1 MHRLLLFLLIGLIG
15 HQLPART
22 ADRAGVEHAV
32 DYLHLEEAA
41 RLSAQLSPEKDAP
54 YYQSRILFIQ
64 FLVTEDPEV
73 WSLFLDRSKSTLK
86 TLDKLPDS
94 DPEKKVMMA
103 ELFFLRGVGK
113 VIDKKYVGSALDI
126 KSSCNLLDQN
136 RRAFPDNIEQKKL
149 LGIFQV
155 GMNSI
160 PRKLRWL
167 SNALC
172 FRGDLET
179 GLQDLEAASAGSR
192 LLPNEAQVMLFYF
205 EKNLL
210 SQPEKAFQRVEI
222 LLDKYPGSA
231 IYSYFKLSALLE
243 GRKVDDALAFCEAQ
257 ESAILNDK
265 KASRIPLWYYSRAKA
280 HYFKLEFPKAIRY
293 FDSFLE
299 GYRGRTLYTDALFR
313 KGMALVLQD
322 RYPEARRIFHQMAE
336 VESSTFDE
344 DEYASHMAAIYRFQE
359 PSEIDKE
366 LFRARNLFDG
376 GYYAQSLAR
385 LKSVQK
391 RLDLNENQKAEL
403 HYRLGRNLQ
412 ATESREAAEREYLKC
427 TQTQPGQAL
436 WMKVYA
442 HYYLGQLAEAEQDI
456 PLAQERYRTALEFD
470 NYDYQS
476 GLEQRCKAS
485 IHRLKGQKE
494 PSPQ

>member
-1 MHRLLLFLLIGLIG
+1 MRRLFFFILIALTGS
-15 HQLPART
+15 QLCSQPV
-22 ADRAGVEHAV
+22 DRSRVEHAI
-32 DYLHLEEAA
+32 DYLQLEEAG

-54 YYQSRILFIQ
+54 YYQSRILFLQ
-64 FLVTEDPEV
+64 FLISEDPEI
-73 WSLFLDRSKSTLK
+73 WPLYLSRSKSSLK
-86 TLDKLPDS
+86 ILEKLPDT
-94 DPEKKVMMA
+94 DPEKKVMMS

-113 VIDKKYVGSALDI
+113 MIDKKYLGSALDI

-136 RRAFPDNIEQKKL
+136 QKTHPNNIEQRKL
-149 LGIFQV
+149 LGIFKV

-179 GLQDLEAASAGSR
+179 GLQDLQAASAHSR
-192 LLPNEAQVMLFYF
+192 LLSREAEVMLFYF

-210 SQPEKAFQRVEI
+210 SQPDKAFQRVET
-222 LLDKYPGSA
+222 LLEKYPGSP

-243 GRKVDDALAFCEAQ
+243 ARKIDDALAFCEAQ
-257 ESAILNDK
+257 ESTILNNPI
-265 KASRIPLWYYSRAKA
+265 ASDLPLWYYSRAKA
-280 HYFKLEFPKAIRY
+280 HYFKLEFPQAIQY
-293 FDSFLE
+293 FDLFLNRYQ
-299 GYRGRTLYTDALFR
+299 GKTLYSDALFR
-313 KGMALVLQD
+313 KGMSLVLQD
-322 RYPEARRIFHQMAE
+322 RYQEARRIFHQMAE

-344 DEYASHMAAIYRFQE
+344 DEYASRMAAIYRFQE
-359 PSEIDKE
+359 PSEIDKD

-376 GYYAQSLAR
+376 GYYQQSLAK
-385 LKSVQK
+385 LADVQQQGN
-391 RLDLNENQKAEL
+391 LNENQKAEL
-403 HYRLGRNLQ
+403 YYRLGRNFQ
-412 ATESREAAEREYLKC
+412 ATEALVKAESEYLKC
-427 TQTQPGQAL
+427 TGTQPGQAL

-442 HYYLGQLAEAEQDI
+442 HYYLGQIAEANQD
-456 PLAQERYRTALEFD
+456 LTTAREWYRAALEFD

-485 IHRLKGQKE
+485 MHRLKSQKD